1 MIRVPAKGPI
11 PARWMLVGEAPG
23 ADEEQWL
30 TAGHFDPTPFVG
42 PSGRLLDNALNA
54 AALPRGSSYVTNV
67 CKFRPPKNKIEE
79 WLTDNATKAKKNDL
93 KYFSNGMHYNDAIK
107 DGLQELLEDIERVK
121 PEVIVAFGNT
131 PLWALTGDVG
141 ISKWR
146 GSELWYGEDIRL
158 IPVLHPAAVLRA
170 LENKPTLVHDL
181 KVRVMDKMQ
190 HPELSREPKWEF
202 LTGRDFNKLAMAL
215 HGLYDLLEFVDVP
228 YVSVDV
234 ETKRGRIDCV
244 GFATD
249 TRSGICLPMIDTN
262 NDSVWGAG
270 EEKELTGL
278 ARAILTDKR
287 VRVIGQNFNYDA
299 QYFERDPAFGFRVV
313 CSHDTKVAQHILL
326 PGTDKD
332 LVTLSSL
339 YCDWH
344 RYWKD
349 DLKESAAEM
358 DDEKRWRY
366 NVRDCVVT
374 YEVAMKQL
382 PMLKKEGFI
391 R

>member
-11 PARWMLVGEAPG
+11 PSRWLLVGEAPG

-30 TAGHFDPTPFVG
+30 TAGRFDPTPFVG
-42 PSGRLLDNALNA
+42 ASGRLLDRVLEA
-54 AALPRGSSYVTNV
+54 AGLPRGASYVTNV
-67 CKFRPPKNKIEE
+67 SKFRPPANKIEE
-79 WLTDNATKAKKNDL
+79 WLTDKKAKAERNDL
-93 KYFSNGMHYNDAIK
+93 KHFTDGMYYNDAIK
-107 DGLQELLEDIERVK
+107 EGIQELLSDIDAVR
-121 PEVIVAFGNT
+121 PEVIVAMGNT
-131 PLWALTGDVG
+131 PLWALTGQMG
-141 ISKWR
+141 ITKWR
-146 GSELWYGEDIRL
+146 GSELWYGENTRL
-158 IPVLHPAAVLRA
+158 IPILHPAAVLRA
-170 LENKPTLVHDL
+170 LENKPTMIHDL
-181 KVRVMDKMQ
+181 RVRVMDKMAN
-190 HPELSREPKWEF
+190 PELSREPEWKF
-202 LTGRDFNKLAMAL
+202 TTGRDFGRTADTLSAL
-215 HGLYDLLEFVDVP
+215 FTGLEDGTYL
-228 YVSVDV
+228 SVDI

-244 GFATD
+244 GFARD
-249 TRSGICLPMIDTN
+249 TRSGLCVPMIDTN

-278 ARAILTDKR
+278 MRAILTDKR

-299 QYFERDPAFGFRVV
+299 QYFTRDPAFGFRVE
-313 CSHDTKVAQHILL
+313 CSHDTKVAQHVLL

-349 DLKESAAEM
+349 DLKESAVNM

-366 NVRDCVVT
+366 NCRDCAVT

-382 PMLKKEGFI
+382 PMLKKEGFL
-391 R
+391 